1 MDSIREAFQ
10 KIKEDITFL
19 HQEIQELKKQIQQIK
34 YQANLIQTPKIQQF
48 TQEIK
53 QTTPTK
59 DPTITPIQTDQQTLK
74 NPLKAL
80 KEQNIAFSIGN
91 RGVPTDRQTDQQ
103 TDNLQE
109 NSLFLL
115 EKDDFEKAS
124 QILESLDSIK
134 KEIRLKFKC
143 LTQQEM
149 LVFSTLYTL
158 EEQNILE
165 IDYKLLAE
173 HLNLSE
179 SSIRDYII
187 KLIKKGIPIQKTRQN
202 NKKITLSISKNLKK
216 TATLSTIIQLRDL

>member
-1 MDSIREAFQ
+1 MDSIRQAFQ

-19 HQEIQELKKQIQQIK
+19 HQEIQELKQQIQQIK
-34 YQANLIQTPKIQQF
+34 YQTTLIQTPKIQQF
-48 TQEIK
+48 TQKIK
-53 QTTPTK
+53 KTIPTK
-59 DPTITPIQTDQQTLK
+59 DPTIIPLQTDKQTLK
-74 NPLKAL
+74 NTLKAL

-91 RGVPTDRQTDQQ
+91 KGVPTDRQTNQQ

-109 NSLFLL
+109 NSLFLK

-134 KEIRLKFKC
+134 KEIRLKFNC

-158 EEQNILE
+158 EEQNIIE

-202 NKKITLSISKNLKK
+202 NKKITLSISENLKK
-216 TATLSTIIQLRDL
+216 TANLSTIVKLRDL